1 MADADRGAAGTVRV
15 VLADDQAL
23 LRAGIGTIL
32 SAHPRIEVVGEAG
45 TGAEAVDLVRT
56 TRPDVVCMDVQMPD
70 MDGLEATRRI
80 VADPAVDAAVVVL
93 TTFNREDYLLEA
105 LQAGAVGYLLKT
117 SRPEQLTEAVLSA
130 AAGDALLAP
139 EVTRTV
145 IERALAER
153 AATAPSSAPVA
164 RPSSPGPLTPL
175 TEREA
180 EVLGLVARG
189 LSNDE
194 IAAELV
200 VSRATVKTHVSAVL
214 AKLGLRDR
222 VQAVVWA
229 HEHGVVG

>member
-1 MADADRGAAGTVRV
+1 MTTSVRV

-32 SAHPRIEVVGEAG
+32 SAHPGIEVVGEAG
-45 TGAEAVDLVRT
+45 TGAEAVDVVRA

-80 VADPAVDAAVVVL
+80 VADPAAHAAVVVL

-117 SRPEQLTEAVLSA
+117 SRPEQLTDAVLRA
-130 AAGDALLAP
+130 AAGEGLLAP
-139 EVTRTV
+139 EVTRAV
-145 IERALAER
+145 IARAVRER
-153 AATAPSSAPVA
+153 TPTHPAPRHAV
-164 RPSSPGPLTPL
+164 PL
-175 TEREA
+175 TEREQ
-180 EVLGLVARG
+180 EVLTLVARG
-189 LSNDE
+189 LNNDE

-200 VSRATVKTHVSAVL
+200 VSRATVKTHVSNLL

-222 VQAVVWA
+222 VQAVVYA
-229 HEHGVVG
+229 HEHGLAS

>member
-1 MADADRGAAGTVRV
+1 MTTSVRV

-32 SAHPRIEVVGEAG
+32 SAHPGIEVVGEAG
-45 TGAEAVDLVRT
+45 TGSEAVSVVRA

-80 VADPAVDAAVVVL
+80 VADPDAHAAVVVL

-117 SRPEQLTEAVLSA
+117 SRPEQLTDAVLSA
-130 AAGDALLAP
+130 AAGEGLLAP
-139 EVTRTV
+139 EVTRAV
-145 IERALAER
+145 IARAVRERTPTR
-153 AATAPSSAPVA
+153 PVP
-164 RPSSPGPLTPL
+164 RHVVPLTD
-175 TEREA
+175 REQ
-180 EVLGLVARG
+180 EVLTLVARG
-189 LSNDE
+189 LNNDE

-200 VSRATVKTHVSAVL
+200 VSRATVKTHVSNLL

-222 VQAVVWA
+222 VQAVVYA
-229 HEHGVVG
+229 HEHGLAS

>member
-139 EVTRTV
+139 EVTRAV
-145 IERALAER
+145 IERAVAER
-153 AATAPSSAPVA
+153 TAIAPASAPLA
-164 RPSSPGPLTPL
+164 RPASPGPLTPL

-229 HEHGVVG
+229 HEHGAVG